1 MTGEMVGAVLFIAVA
16 LVFIALFWFRYK
28 SRTQLQE
35 TVRTA
40 MDKGVELS
48 PDMIDRL
55 GAPKQPKA
63 KDLRLGVIWMSL
75 AFALALIAA
84 ANPGGDADAVR
95 GILAGAAFPFCIG
108 AAYLLLFYLVSNK
121 EE

>member
-1 MTGEMVGAVLFIAVA
+1 MIPIVMFISVAV
-16 LVFIALFWFRYK
+16 VFIALFWFRYK
-28 SRTQLQE
+28 SRVELQE
-35 TVRTA
+35 TIRAA

-75 AFALALIAA
+75 AVALALIAII
-84 ANPGGDADAVR
+84 NPGGTPEAIR
-95 GILAGAAFPFCIG
+95 GILAGAAFPFAIG
-108 AAYLLLFYLVSNK
+108 SAYLLLFFLVSGK
-121 EE
+121 EDTER